1 MSKWIRIAPS
11 ILAADFTEIGLAVRK
26 AEAAGADLIHIDVMD
41 GQFVPNISIGPSVVK
56 AIRQV
61 TTLPLDVHLMIDRPE
76 RYLTDFVRAGADWV
90 SVHPEATTHLHRT
103 LCRIK
108 ELGAKAGVALN
119 PATGENVL
127 QYLLPELDLILVMT
141 VNPGFGGQKFITGML
156 PKIRRLRSWLDE
168 NRSEVWLSVD
178 GGINV
183 ETTTEVVAAG
193 ADMLVAGSAIFRYPL
208 GIAQAIADLRD
219 AAERE

>member
-61 TTLPLDVHLMIDRPE
+61 
-76 RYLTDFVRAGADWV
+76 
-90 SVHPEATTHLHRT
+90 
-103 LCRIK
+103 
-108 ELGAKAGVALN
+108 